1 MSGEL
6 HIQPTLDSLPTL
18 CSPITLKEVLIKTTK
33 NQDSYSKSASIKI
46 HLIGHTM
53 YTSLWKWVWLGSTQA
68 TPISHK
74 TTCYMDIV
82 SKHNRDSEQL
92 PIVQLT
98 EVVHVTSLGGNFCIL
113 PHTSVYAQQPS

>member
-18 CSPITLKEVLIKTTK
+18 CSPITLKEVLIMTTK
-33 NQDSYSKSASIKI
+33 NQDSYSKSMLQESVHYNWVYMYLTVEVGVAWI
-46 HLIGHTM
+46 
-53 YTSLWKWVWLGSTQA
+53 YTSHTHSR
-68 TPISHK
+68 K

-98 EVVHVTSLGGNFCIL
+98 EVVHAMSLGGNFCIL
-113 PHTSVYAQQPS
+113 PHTSVYAQQSS